1 MARRRVAYRKQN
13 QNKFAMVLVTLVL
26 LMLIVVVNIRK
37 SELKEKQAAYI
48 ARQEELQRKIEDEEA
63 RAEEIEEYEKY
74 TQTQKYIEDMAKE
87 KLGLVYEDEI
97 VFKTEG
103 ECAVRKRA
111 AFFVWQSGLCLLL

>member
-74 TQTQKYIEDMAKE
+74 AQTQKYIEDMAKE

-103 ECAVRKRA
+103 E
-111 AFFVWQSGLCLLL
+111 

>member
-13 QNKFAMVLVTLVL
+13 QNRFAMVLVMLVL
-26 LMLIVVVNIRK
+26 AMLIVVVNIRK
-37 SELKEKQAAYI
+37 AELKEKQAAYI
-48 ARQEELQRKIEDEEA
+48 AKQEELQEKIDAEEA
-63 RAEEIEEYEKY
+63 RSAEIREYEKY

-103 ECAVRKRA
+103 E
-111 AFFVWQSGLCLLL
+111 

>member
-1 MARRRVAYRKQN
+1 MARRRVTYRKQN

-103 ECAVRKRA
+103 E
-111 AFFVWQSGLCLLL
+111 

>member
-87 KLGLVYEDEI
+87 KLGLVYD
-97 VFKTEG
+97 
-103 ECAVRKRA
+103 R
-111 AFFVWQSGLCLLL
+111 

>member
-87 KLGLVYEDEI
+87 KLGLVYEDESVI
-97 VFKTEG
+97 KTDG
-103 ECAVRKRA
+103 D
-111 AFFVWQSGLCLLL
+111 

>member
-13 QNKFAMVLVTLVL
+13 QNRFAIVLVALVL
-26 LMLIVVVNIRK
+26 LMLVMVVNIRK
-37 SELKEKQAAYI
+37 GELKEKQAAYI
-48 ARQEELQRKIEDEEA
+48 MRQEELQEKIDQEEA
-63 RAEEIEEYEKY
+63 RSKEITEYEKY

-103 ECAVRKRA
+103 E
-111 AFFVWQSGLCLLL
+111 

>member
-1 MARRRVAYRKQN
+1 MARRRAAYQKRKQN
-13 QNKFAMVLVTLVL
+13 IFAMMLVTLVL

-37 SELKEKQAAYI
+37 GELREKQAVYA
-48 ARQEELQRKIEDEEA
+48 ARQEELQRKIDQEEA
-63 RAEEIEEYEKY
+63 RSEEIREYEKY

-103 ECAVRKRA
+103 E
-111 AFFVWQSGLCLLL
+111 

>member
-1 MARRRVAYRKQN
+1 MARRKAAYRKKN
-13 QNKFAMVLVTLVL
+13 QNRFAMVLVTLVL
-26 LMLIVVVNIRK
+26 LMLIVVVNMRK

-48 ARQEELQRKIEDEEA
+48 AKQEELQRKIDAEEA

-103 ECAVRKRA
+103 E
-111 AFFVWQSGLCLLL
+111 

>member
-26 LMLIVVVNIRK
+26 LMLIVVVNIIK

-103 ECAVRKRA
+103 E
-111 AFFVWQSGLCLLL
+111 

>member
-1 MARRRVAYRKQN
+1 MARRRVAYRKRK

-26 LMLIVVVNIRK
+26 FMLIVVVSMGKAGLREKQEVYIRK
-37 SELKEKQAAYI
+37 
-48 ARQEELQRKIEDEEA
+48 QEELQQKIDQEKA
-63 RAEEIEEYEKY
+63 RAEELKEYEKY

-103 ECAVRKRA
+103 E
-111 AFFVWQSGLCLLL
+111 

>member
-74 TQTQKYIEDMAKE
+74 TQTQKYIEDMA
-87 KLGLVYEDEI
+87 
-97 VFKTEG
+97 
-103 ECAVRKRA
+103 
-111 AFFVWQSGLCLLL
+111 

>member
-1 MARRRVAYRKQN
+1 M
-13 QNKFAMVLVTLVL
+13 MLVTLVL

-37 SELKEKQAAYI
+37 GELREKQAVYA
-48 ARQEELQRKIEDEEA
+48 ARQELQRKIDQEEA
-63 RAEEIEEYEKY
+63 RSEEIREYEKY

-103 ECAVRKRA
+103 E
-111 AFFVWQSGLCLLL
+111 